1 MEATG
6 VSSNCFVSRRERC
19 SLSMKS
25 EESPRPGRSQ
35 SGQVRRQP
43 KSVGFYNHTI
53 LILIII
59 LCLSPIST
67 LAHPT
72 TIAPDITANIP
83 RSASDPHGQIINVV
97 DLDLQEQ
104 SSPLES
110 RDNSPI
116 DEHDH
121 HELENSFSQELGH
134 DISLQRRILNASTD
148 TSWSMPEAYDTIS
161 NDFANASCVA
171 FFEKFRDNSTV
182 TDCHAV
188 SLLLENS
195 NAFFH
200 DLSSATDTAR
210 VLNTTCS
217 ESVDKCQSI
226 MTGLAAE
233 MIQQDNCGPDY
244 NANNSVVTSAYQEMR
259 AYEPVY
265 QATCLKNSDTQDYCF
280 VDAVTNT
287 TAPNDYD
294 VYFIPIGNPLTK
306 GDLTCNECLRE
317 TMYIYSQWATV
328 DDQELDSDY
337 IASAKIVNEQ
347 CGTGFASINV
357 TTGSFSVTAGS
368 AAALPVSGV
377 SLVSVICLTL
387 GAFFWEVL

>member
-1 MEATG
+1 MEASG
-6 VSSNCFVSRRERC
+6 VSSNCLVSRRERC

-25 EESPRPGRSQ
+25 ESTRPRRSQ
-35 SGQVRRQP
+35 SGQVRRLS

-72 TIAPDITANIP
+72 TIASDVTAHIP
-83 RSASDPHGQIINVV
+83 RSASDPHGQIINAV
-97 DLDLQEQ
+97 DLDLHEQ
-104 SSPLES
+104 SLPLES
-110 RDNSPI
+110 RDNIPMI
-116 DEHDH
+116 GEHNH
-121 HELENSFSQELGH
+121 HELEDSFSQELSH

-148 TSWSMPEAYDTIS
+148 TAWTMPEAYDTIS
-161 NDFANASCVA
+161 NNFANTSCVK

-182 TDCHAV
+182 TNCHAV

-217 ESVDKCQSI
+217 EPVDKCQSI

-233 MIQQDNCGPDY
+233 MIEQDNCGPDY

-294 VYFIPIGNPLTK
+294 VYFIPIGNPLTE
-306 GDLTCNECLRE
+306 GNLTCNECLRE

-328 DDQELDSDY
+328 DDQDLDSDY
-337 IASAKIVNEQ
+337 ISSAKIVNEQ
-347 CGTGFASINV
+347 CGTGFAPINV
-357 TTGSFSVTAGS
+357 TTGSFSVSTGS
-368 AAALPVSGV
+368 AAALPVPGF
-377 SLVSVICLTL
+377 SLVSIICLTL
-387 GAFFWEVL
+387 GAFFWDLL